1 MQYGLIGEKLGHSYS
16 ARIHAMLG
24 DYDYRLYPMPPE
36 EMRAHMRARDFLG
49 LNVTIPYK
57 KDVLPFCD
65 ALSEEVKR
73 IGSANTLVN
82 AGGVLTAYN
91 TDIGGLL
98 SLIERTGVQVRGK
111 KAVILG
117 SGGTS
122 LTARAACETLGAR
135 EIVVVS
141 RKGPVTYEALYRD
154 HADAQALFNATPVG
168 MYPNTG
174 ISAVDIDRLS
184 ALEGVIDVIYN
195 PDRTPLVLAAQKRG
209 LRAAGGLWML
219 VMQACLANGKF
230 FSADVD
236 FARAGEI
243 YAALRAERLNL
254 VLVGMPGSGK
264 TTLGKALAEKMRR
277 PFVDCDAEIERVAGM
292 SIPEI
297 FRTRGEEAFRA
308 LESEVIER
316 YGKENGQVIATGG
329 GAPLRARNVTALRQ
343 NGMTLLVCRPLEL
356 LATDGRPLSAGGME
370 TVRRLEAERAPA
382 YSACADARV
391 DNSDTVARA
400 VDEALSAFRAFA
412 AT

>member
-1 MQYGLIGEKLGHSYS
+1 
-16 ARIHAMLG
+16 
-24 DYDYRLYPMPPE
+24 
-36 EMRAHMRARDFLG
+36 
-49 LNVTIPYK
+49 
-57 KDVLPFCD
+57 
-65 ALSEEVKR
+65 
-73 IGSANTLVN
+73 
-82 AGGVLTAYN
+82 
-91 TDIGGLL
+91 
-98 SLIERTGVQVRGK
+98 
-111 KAVILG
+111 
-117 SGGTS
+117 
-122 LTARAACETLGAR
+122 
-135 EIVVVS
+135 
-141 RKGPVTYEALYRD
+141 
-154 HADAQALFNATPVG
+154 

-264 TTLGKALAEKMRR
+264 TTLGKALAKKMRR

-316 YGKENGQVIATGG
+316 YGKESGQVIA
-329 GAPLRARNVTALRQ
+329 RSAR
-343 NGMTLLVCRPLEL
+343 
-356 LATDGRPLSAGGME
+356 LS
-370 TVRRLEAERAPA
+370 
-382 YSACADARV
+382 C
-391 DNSDTVARA
+391 ARA
-400 VDEALSAFRAFA
+400 TLPPCGKTA
-412 AT
+412 